1 MAATARSCLAC
12 WPLRCAA
19 PASSLVWCWPDAG
32 YLSEAVLKQLGAST
46 TEVIVALGREGRQQ
60 AGINADKRP
69 LTAAM
74 GDKPQSAEGQAKYR
88 RRKAIVKP
96 PNARIKQVLGF
107 RQFSFR
113 GIPKVRAEFKLVCAA
128 LNLRGMAALMA

>member
-1 MAATARSCLAC
+1 M
-12 WPLRCAA
+12 
-19 PASSLVWCWPDAG
+19 LVDAG
-32 YLSEAVLKQLGAST
+32 YLSEAVLEQLCAST

-60 AGINADKRP
+60 ASINADKRP

-74 GDKPQSAEGQAKYR
+74 AVKLQSAEGKAKYC
-88 RRKAIVKP
+88 RRKAVVEP

-113 GIPKVRAEFKLVCAA
+113 GIEKVRAEFKLVCAA
-128 LNLRGMAALMA
+128 LNLRRMAAMLV